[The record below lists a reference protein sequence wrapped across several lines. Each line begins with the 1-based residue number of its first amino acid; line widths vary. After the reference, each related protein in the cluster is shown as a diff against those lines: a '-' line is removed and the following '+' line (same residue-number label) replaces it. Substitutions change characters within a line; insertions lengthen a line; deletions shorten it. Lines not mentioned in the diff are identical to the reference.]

1 MLLPSQGQGGLHQFR
16 CSPSARSIPYTPMGS
31 SRPHLQVLH
40 LFRGLRRDTRGSAPT
55 CSSSSEVLS
64 RGGRIRDLLRTAQL
78 LPPMGLSTCRFDAE
92 RFLSTPGTCYRVP
105 WRLPGPDLHRLA
117 NSSFASIFRPLASP
131 PFFVPGARCP
141 WSRCAPNTVVLDCL
155 ETPRAAHPRTR
166 GRHRQ

>member
-31 SRPHLQVLH
+31 SRLHLQALH

-64 RGGRIRDLLRTAQL
+64 RGGRIRHLLRTAQL
-78 LPPMGLSTCRFDAE
+78 LPPMGLSTCRFDPE
-92 RFLSTPGTCYRVP
+92 RFLSTPGTCYRAP

-117 NSSFASIFRPLASP
+117 NSSFASTFRPLASP

-141 WSRCAPNTVVLDCL
+141 WSRCAPSSAVHAPPGRL
-155 ETPRAAHPRTR
+155 RAAYPRSR
-166 GRHRQ
+166 AHRRR